1 MAEIKPCPNC
11 GARMDGATDTNV
23 GGKLTNL
30 ERIKSMS
37 VDELSDF
44 LENASS
50 GLAVKFFGD
59 YISRCKEYIKIWL
72 ESEVSE

>member
-1 MAEIKPCPNC
+1 MNYQI
-11 GARMDGATDTNV
+11 
-23 GGKLTNL
+23 
-30 ERIKSMS
+30 
-37 VDELSDF
+37 F

-72 ESEVSE
+72 ESEVTHDVGLE